1 MLQEVIVI
9 SCDVIYECTVE
20 SSHYVIEEYIFEQA
34 GKWLN
39 DRFIQIWKKKN
50 SNSFKII
57 ICELNI

>member
-1 MLQEVIVI
+1 MI

-39 DRFIQIWKKKN
+39 DRFVQT
-50 SNSFKII
+50 
-57 ICELNI
+57 